1 MDTESMKKVILYCD
15 HWQNGGVESYLM
27 NQLRHWDLSQMECT
41 LLSAE
46 KTTDIYDAE
55 LKELGVRQHVLLQG
69 EKASPILRILQTFSR
84 FNRYIYEHPCD
95 VVYLNLTNSVTMRYA
110 RIAREAGVTRRVV
123 HSHCAGIQPGFTRPF
138 KQLAH
143 SLAKRLY
150 TNCAT
155 DWWACSDKAAEFL
168 FDAKVLPKVRYVPN
182 AIQVERFA
190 FNSSARKKTREEL
203 GVKENERLIGTVG
216 RCTPHKNQSFLLEAF
231 ALALK
236 QNLALKLLLVGD
248 GPLRASLED
257 QSKKLGIE
265 HACIFYGFTDN
276 VAPLYSAMDLFCLT
290 SVLEGNPVSAIEAQ
304 ANGCPCLLSDQIT
317 KQADAG
323 GNVRFLSIE
332 DSLTWAQNF
341 FEVDRNS
348 MSDGQAAFSKRYN
361 IVNCAAAV
369 QNSLRDSEDR
379 QL

>member
-1 MDTESMKKVILYCD
+1 MNHVILYCD
-15 HWQNGGVESYLM
+15 HWQNGGVEAYLM
-27 NQLRHWDLSQMECT
+27 NQLRHWNLSQMECT

-69 EKASPILRILQTFSR
+69 ENTSPILRILQTFSC
-84 FNRYIYEHPCD
+84 FKRYIHEHPCD

-110 RIAREAGVTRRVV
+110 KIAREAGVTRRVV

-143 SLAKRLY
+143 SLAKKLY
-150 TNCAT
+150 THCAT

-168 FDAKVLPKVRYVPN
+168 FDAKILPKVQYVPN

-190 FNSSARKKTREEL
+190 FDSLVRKKTREEL

-236 QNLALKLLLVGD
+236 QNPTLKLLLVGD

-317 KQADAG
+317 RQADAG
-323 GNVRFLSIE
+323 GHVRFLPIHSPLVWSS
-332 DSLTWAQNF
+332 SLVEHFRTENQ
-341 FEVDRNS
+341 
-348 MSDGQAAFSKRYN
+348 MGGCTILPQYN
-361 IVNCAAAV
+361 IEQSAIKLQENLCFVV
-369 QNSLRDSEDR
+369 DPEL
-379 QL
+379 

>member
-1 MDTESMKKVILYCD
+1 MNVKQVILYCD

-46 KTTDIYDAE
+46 KTTDIYDVE

-69 EKASPILRILQTFSR
+69 ESTSPILRILQTFSR
-84 FNRYIYEHPCD
+84 FKRYIREHPCD
-95 VVYLNLTNSVTMRYA
+95 VLYLNLTNSVTMRYA
-110 RIAREAGVTRRVV
+110 KIAREAGVTRRVV

-143 SLAKRLY
+143 GLAKRLY

-155 DWWACSDKAAEFL
+155 DWWVCSDKAAEFL
-168 FDAKVLPKVRYVPN
+168 FDTKVLPKVQYVPN
-182 AIQVERFA
+182 AIRVERFA
-190 FNSSARKKTREEL
+190 FDSSTRKKMREEL
-203 GVKENERLIGTVG
+203 CVKENERLIGTVG
-216 RCTPHKNQSFLLEAF
+216 RFAPEKNQIFLLKAF

-236 QNLALKLLLVGD
+236 QNPALKLLLVGD

-317 KQADAG
+317 RQADAG

-332 DSLTWAQNF
+332 DSLAWAQNF
-341 FEVDRNS
+341 CEVDRNS
-348 MSDGQAAFSKRYN
+348 MPDGQAAFSKRYN

>member
-1 MDTESMKKVILYCD
+1 MNVKQVILYCD

-55 LKELGVRQHVLLQG
+55 LKALGVRQHVLLQG

-84 FNRYIYEHPCD
+84 FKRYIYEHPCD

-190 FNSSARKKTREEL
+190 FDSSARKKTREEL

-236 QNLALKLLLVGD
+236 QNPALKLLLVGD

-276 VAPLYSAMDLFCLT
+276 VAPFYSAMDLFCLT

-317 KQADAG
+317 RQADAG

-332 DSLTWAQNF
+332 DSLAWAQNF
-341 FEVDRNS
+341 CEVDRNS
-348 MSDGQAAFSKRYN
+348 MPDGQAAFSKRYN